1 SARFGAPGWGDGI
14 LRVMANEIARKLRKN
29 MARHE
34 VRLQL
39 RLRELRKLGFISD
52 DRHPS
57 RVSSSTSPDGS
68 QHSRRRQELKDAAR
82 DLALGADDFRIIAC
96 GMRTW
101 KRI

>member
-1 SARFGAPGWGDGI
+1 
-14 LRVMANEIARKLRKN
+14 MANEIARKLRKN

-39 RLRELRKLGFISD
+39 RLRELRKLWVHFRRKACIKRFGVDFAEY
-52 DRHPS
+52 HP
-57 RVSSSTSPDGS
+57 RVVVELDGS

-82 DLALGADDFRIIAC
+82 DLVLGADDFRIIAC